1 MDCEAGRQGSEDA
14 APAHN
19 LDEGGSQRGRLGR
32 SGRWAAPETWG
43 AEVAPELTP
52 PASPGSAAPSP
63 GLTQVWAAWGHDVIF
78 VSDLEDTC

>member
-32 SGRWAAPETWG
+32 SGRRAAPETWG

-52 PASPGSAAPSP
+52 PASPGSAARPLGSLRSGQP
-63 GLTQVWAAWGHDVIF
+63 GDMILY
-78 VSDLEDTC
+78 L

>member
-32 SGRWAAPETWG
+32 SGRRAAPETWG
-43 AEVAPELTP
+43 GRG
-52 PASPGSAAPSP
+52 GSGTHTSGQSGLSSPSP
-63 GLTQVWAAWGHDVIF
+63 GLAQVWAAWGHDVIF